1 MKKKLITSAV
11 VLVILAV
18 VTMTILYFVG
28 DKMIDS
34 IFDSEIDSLLDE
46 EEMSINTED
55 DEKVQKGNKEENSSN
70 YEQAGTAEVI
80 DEDSSVPASDEEK
93 NTATDSVKK
102 TKNVINKNADVSNA
116 SGSAKGINETDNND
130 KSPKAEENGEQK
142 IEAKNQ
148 FATNDIKE
156 VKDSVTP
163 TDKISI
169 AAMLLKKLSASD
181 INELKSML
189 SGGVTAAEKQRAKE
203 IAYKRFSEEE
213 IKEIYKIYRK
223 YVYGQ

>member
-1 MKKKLITSAV
+1 M
-11 VLVILAV
+11 VILAV